1 MNYDDLLNT
10 AQRSAARATPEAL
23 EAADVLIAL
32 DAIAQPSE
40 AATAA
45 FAALDAPTRTRYRA
59 GDTFRYGGADY
70 RLERPTVALRQILRC
85 PKTWAQIKPEEAA
98 EWAALGSV
106 ETPLGSVPWTV
117 LISFASVAMLALPP
131 GDAADLRYEIE
142 TRPGHPKLRA
152 LIAAWGRSQES
163 ERARAAEE
171 LRRPDVSAVHVAAA
185 PRQSGRTITTLDG
198 LILSCL
204 LPDELRRF
212 LAGDESLSSL
222 RDCVAWGNP
231 STQVAFDV
239 ANLLK
244 QYGQTRHFLTLLA
257 EKIPNRATEIRAW
270 ITA

>member
-1 MNYDDLLNT
+1 MNYDDLLTT

-40 AATAA
+40 AATTA

-59 GDTFRYGGADY
+59 GDTFRHGGADY
-70 RLERPTVALRQILRC
+70 RLERPTVALRQMRRC
-85 PKTWAQIKPEEAA
+85 PKTWAQIKPEEAE

-171 LRRPDVSAVHVAAA
+171 LRRPDVSAIHAA
-185 PRQSGRTITTLDG
+185 SGSSSAGRRHATLDG
-198 LILSCL
+198 LVLSCMQ
-204 LPDELRRF
+204 PDELRRF
-212 LAGDESLSSL
+212 LAADEALAPT
-222 RDCVAWGNP
+222 RNGVAWGNAP
-231 STQVAFDV
+231 VQVAFDLV
-239 ANLLK
+239 GHLRRHGLLL
-244 QYGQTRHFLTLLA
+244 HFLTKLCG
-257 EKIPNRATEIRAW
+257 ERPNRAAEIRAW
-270 ITA
+270 M